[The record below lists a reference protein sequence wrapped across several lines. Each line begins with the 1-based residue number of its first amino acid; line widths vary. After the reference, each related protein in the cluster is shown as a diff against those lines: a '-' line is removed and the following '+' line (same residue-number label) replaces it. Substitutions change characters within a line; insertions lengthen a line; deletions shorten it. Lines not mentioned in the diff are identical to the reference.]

1 MQQSE
6 TLKVASWPYGGGSQC
21 KDHLS
26 ENHQSPHIPVKNL
39 QFSQILRKM
48 KVIQTYSAVFIKPVL
63 LLEVRRG
70 TDDSICHFFINKYG
84 RGEEGKLEEELG
96 EAG

>member
-6 TLKVASWPYGGGSQC
+6 TVKVAFWTYGGASQC

-39 QFSQILRKM
+39 QFSQIWRKM
-48 KVIQTYSAVFIKPVL
+48 KAFQTYSAVFIKPVL
-63 LLEVRRG
+63 LLEVRQG
-70 TDDSICHFFINKYG
+70 TEGNICHFSSNRYE